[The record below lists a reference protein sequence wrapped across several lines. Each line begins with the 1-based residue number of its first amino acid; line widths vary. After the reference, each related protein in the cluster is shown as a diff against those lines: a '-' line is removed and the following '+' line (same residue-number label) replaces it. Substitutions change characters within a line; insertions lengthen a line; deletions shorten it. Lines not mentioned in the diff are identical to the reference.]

1 MGVTVGADRIC
12 LKAYAAE
19 RFDEWRHF
27 PTRTVGAA
35 EPPTGRLVVAPP
47 QLADAI
53 HRTAQFQDVRAAGS
67 RPTDKN
73 NKEEPV

>member
-27 PTRTVGAA
+27 PTRTVGAVK
-35 EPPTGRLVVAPP
+35 PPTGRLLVAPL
-47 QLADAI
+47 QLAYAI
-53 HRTAQFQDVRAAGS
+53 HRNPRMFGRLPAA
-67 RPTDKN
+67 PTDKN
-73 NKEEPV
+73 NKEEPK

>member
-1 MGVTVGADRIC
+1 MGVTVGADSIC

-27 PTRTVGAA
+27 PTRTVGAIHRN
-35 EPPTGRLVVAPP
+35 PRMFGRLP
-47 QLADAI
+47 
-53 HRTAQFQDVRAAGS
+53 AA
-67 RPTDKN
+67 PTDKN

>member
-27 PTRTVGAA
+27 PTRTVGADRIRPQPRISA
-35 EPPTGRLVVAPP
+35 RMFGRLP
-47 QLADAI
+47 
-53 HRTAQFQDVRAAGS
+53 AA
-67 RPTDKN
+67 PTDKN
-73 NKEEPV
+73 DKEEPK

>member
-35 EPPTGRLVVAPP
+35 KPPTGRLLVDPYSWHMPFTP
-47 QLADAI
+47 QCNSRMFGRLP
-53 HRTAQFQDVRAAGS
+53 AA
-67 RPTDKN
+67 PTDKN
-73 NKEEPV
+73 NKEEPK